1 MKQPLLSVV
10 IATKDREEYCIASID
25 SILALNDDRIQIAV
39 ADNSATEKIKNFVT
53 QLNHPAVD
61 YIYDGGGVSF
71 IENYNRATEL
81 AKGEFII
88 MLGDDDTIL
97 PNCVEL
103 AALMKDKGVDAIS
116 SNIYVEY
123 FWPGT
128 QASGKGLLLIPRF
141 SKTLKQI
148 NNKKNLEALLKGG
161 ILEYHSYDLPKLYHG
176 IVRKSKLDEVKQK
189 VGSYYRGLSPDIY
202 SAVALAMVIDKGY
215 IWDFPLSIA
224 GVCKAS
230 ASFHEDK
237 RAHCGSLADMP
248 HLKFRKEPYKWNDIV
263 PRFNSGYTVWANSAL
278 DAIADFGKHDL
289 IRHFDHFKFYRR
301 LNSIY
306 PQILPEIFPQALEDT
321 RLFLGIDKQTF
332 NQELNKTDKISKL
345 KGLLSIPNRI
355 IRKLRSFSNTP
366 QSRFDDIRDI
376 KEAVVQVTKTLDL
389 SYQPNF

>member
-10 IATKDREEYCIASID
+10 IATKDREEFCIASIA
-25 SILALNDDRIQIAV
+25 SILNLNDDRIQIAV
-39 ADNSATEKIKNFVT
+39 ADNSATEKIKNYIT

-61 YIYDGGGVSF
+61 YIYDSGGVSF

-81 AKGEFII
+81 AKGEFVI
-88 MLGDDDTIL
+88 MLGDDYTIL

-103 AALMKDKGVDAIS
+103 AALMKEKDVDAIS

-141 SKTLKQI
+141 SKTLKKI
-148 NNKKNLEALLKGG
+148 NSRKNLKALLKGG

-176 IVRKSKLDEVKQK
+176 IVRKSKLDEVKRK

-202 SAVALAMVIDKGY
+202 SAVALAIVIEKGY
-215 IWDFPLSIA
+215 ILDFPLSIA

-248 HLKFRKEPYKWNDIV
+248 HLKYRKEPYKWNDII

-278 DAIADFGKHDL
+278 DAIADFKKQDL
-289 IRHFDHFKFYRR
+289 ISHFDNYKFYRR

-306 PQILPEIFPQALEDT
+306 PEILPDIFPQALEDT
-321 RLFLGIDKQTF
+321 RVFLGADPQTF
-332 NQELNKTDKISKL
+332 NQELSKIDRTPKFKKL
-345 KGLLSIPNRI
+345 LAIPNRVV
-355 IRKLRSFSNTP
+355 RKLKSFSNTP
-366 QSRFDDIRDI
+366 ASRFDDIKDI
-376 KEAVVQVTKTLDL
+376 KAAMDQVSKTLDL